1 MMKRRRGKFGKW
13 LRGFIKFKILELIA
27 MNLNNIIVHK
37 LNKQAQGNE
46 RLELRENCLP
56 IGERETEFI
65 TNLKQAYY
73 RKSNPNYGVF
83 NTNTGAYYWRDHSQ
97 WQTETIIVNSHWEFL
112 VFPKCFGKSQ
122 LRRPIKEDLH
132 NRKVSDSFSFKLIA
146 QRKLFAQK
154 PWNTHP
160 FWHCKW
166 HCKTTNWHC
175 KWHCIFI
182 D

>member
-1 MMKRRRGKFGKW
+1 
-13 LRGFIKFKILELIA
+13 

-83 NTNTGAYYWRDHSQ
+83 NTNTGAYY
-97 WQTETIIVNSHWEFL
+97 
-112 VFPKCFGKSQ
+112 
-122 LRRPIKEDLH
+122 
-132 NRKVSDSFSFKLIA
+132 
-146 QRKLFAQK
+146 
-154 PWNTHP
+154 
-160 FWHCKW
+160 
-166 HCKTTNWHC
+166 
-175 KWHCIFI
+175 
-182 D
+182 